1 MYEGLD
7 LTGKVAIITG
17 GAGGIG
23 QATARLMASRGLKVA
38 IADLNLAGAKAVAEA
53 IGPAALAVKLD
64 LADEASITHAVAAV
78 VDQFGRI
85 DILHNN
91 AAIGG
96 PIVARD
102 GSLHNLETEVWDQV
116 FAVNC
121 RGTMIMTRECL
132 PQLIESK
139 GSIIYTV
146 SGLGLQGHVRQTA
159 YGATKAALIQL
170 TRAVAT
176 TYGAKGV
183 RCNAVAPGL
192 VLTETTAK
200 EFPAHWRK
208 NVEDETPRGI
218 SGAPE
223 DIAEPVA
230 FLASDAAR
238 NITGQTL
245 ASDGGVSIH
254 VPGYSA
260 YSKAVW
266 DEVPS

>member
-1 MYEGLD
+1 MLFTKLNAAEKRKNFREGLAS
-7 LTGKVAIITG
+7 GKLLQFP
-17 GAGGIG
+17 GAFNPLC
-23 QATARLMASRGLKVA
+23 A
-38 IADLNLAGAKAVAEA
+38 
-53 IGPAALAVKLD
+53 
-64 LADEASITHAVAAV
+64 
-78 VDQFGRI
+78 
-85 DILHNN
+85 
-91 AAIGG
+91 
-96 PIVARD
+96 
-102 GSLHNLETEVWDQV
+102 
-116 FAVNC
+116 
-121 RGTMIMTRECL
+121 
-132 PQLIESK
+132 QLIESK

-208 NVEDETPRGI
+208 NVEDETLRGI